1 MSLIKVTLQE
11 RKSKKKSRAVTIHSN
26 IYVRCELWGRGSSQ
40 FLLEGCG
47 TASFPKRSL
56 LTTIFH
62 RKKKKK
68 ERHNNRTASDWCVTL
83 SKQTPRLCKMDRYI
97 SERCRLL
104 EESLSLQQQQLQ

>member
-1 MSLIKVTLQE
+1 MSQIKVTLQE

-26 IYVRCELWGRGSSQ
+26 IYVRCELWGRGPSQ

-68 ERHNNRTASDWCVTL
+68 ETQQQD
-83 SKQTPRLCKMDRYI
+83 SKQGASSGGIKRPVCD
-97 SERCRLL
+97 
-104 EESLSLQQQQLQ
+104 SLQTDAAAL